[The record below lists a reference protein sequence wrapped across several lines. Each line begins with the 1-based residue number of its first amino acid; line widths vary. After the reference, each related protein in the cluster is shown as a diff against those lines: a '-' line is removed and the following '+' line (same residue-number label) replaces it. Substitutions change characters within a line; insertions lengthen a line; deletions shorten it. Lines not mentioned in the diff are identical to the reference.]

1 MRLARHSEQREE
13 SRVLTL
19 QYYPNLSTQDASA
32 APLHNVLCPPIT
44 PSPHQTI
51 METTYRDAIAELE
64 TILRAL
70 ETDTVDVDDL
80 TARVQRSA
88 ELIRLCKQ
96 KLRNAESAIEKVFEN
111 LEEEDEHEPTE
122 EPDSFSPPEK
132 SPARHS
138 QKTNG
143 LPGQLPF

>member
-1 MRLARHSEQREE
+1 M
-13 SRVLTL
+13 T
-19 QYYPNLSTQDASA
+19 ND
-32 APLHNVLCPPIT
+32 
-44 PSPHQTI
+44 
-51 METTYRDAIAELE
+51 TTYRQAIEELE

-96 KLRNAESAIEKVFEN
+96 KLRNAESAIERVFEN
-111 LEEEDEHEPTE
+111 LEEEDEHEPSDET
-122 EPDSFSPPEK
+122 DSPPPLGSE
-132 SPARHS
+132 ATRYS
-138 QKTNG
+138 QNANG